1 MFKDKKI
8 IITCVL
14 LSIFLTLFIL
24 GLKNISFTNNN
35 WLSSIDMTQDLVSW
49 YYFKNDVWRFP
60 IGMNPNYGIDVGNS
74 IVFTGAVPILAIIF
88 KIFKFILPQDF
99 HFFNIWY
106 FICFFLQ
113 SFVSFCIVKH
123 FTKNTTYAFI
133 ASLFFLT
140 SPIFIS
146 RIVTHMSLAAHWII
160 LLSFFIEI
168 VFKNKNK
175 LIYWTLLIAIS
186 SLIHFTLTIIISII
200 FVVFSLNRLM
210 ENKNIK
216 HFFFEMIFTF
226 SVLFFIMY
234 VLGYFKI
241 PITDSLGFGYGY
253 YKLNLI
259 SIFNPQIVIPKGALL
274 WSNFLPTI
282 LVNTGEELEGFN
294 YLGLG
299 GILLLIIL
307 IIFTMLNY
315 KKMFSKNIRPYLL
328 ICILLTIIALT
339 NNISF
344 SQNTLVELEIP
355 KYIYG
360 PLSLVRASGRLFWP
374 VYYLIFIASI
384 FIIYEKFGKK
394 ISISILSLLF
404 LIQIIDISAGFKK
417 IYNGNIFLKSADK
430 EYNFFWNQVN
440 NQFDTLRNVHFDNNS
455 FLLYK
460 FREIIIKQNFKK
472 TDLIRL
478 ARYNRVAA
486 SKSRSNLVSLFNK
499 KSFDNKTIYV
509 IENKNHLRNLKFL
522 YQNKNVGFFFVND
535 TWIMVPGLKN
545 QMTQKDIQKYENIE
559 FSKLNLNE
567 KKVLNYKDNNSVFG
581 LGWSHNMGSNGIWSE
596 GYRST
601 IMFNFNNNMKD
612 KYIFKIKVKSISTKK
627 NESLNFQIFFNGKI
641 KKQYSLKNI
650 DNLSDHLIIF
660 ELNKEDLNVNNHLI
674 DFQINNPVSP
684 IEKYESPD
692 GRKLGIL
699 VESIELANII

>member
-1 MFKDKKI
+1 
-8 IITCVL
+8 
-14 LSIFLTLFIL
+14 
-24 GLKNISFTNNN
+24 
-35 WLSSIDMTQDLVSW
+35 
-49 YYFKNDVWRFP
+49 
-60 IGMNPNYGIDVGNS
+60 
-74 IVFTGAVPILAIIF
+74 
-88 KIFKFILPQDF
+88 
-99 HFFNIWY
+99 
-106 FICFFLQ
+106 
-113 SFVSFCIVKH
+113 
-123 FTKNTTYAFI
+123 
-133 ASLFFLT
+133 
-140 SPIFIS
+140 
-146 RIVTHMSLAAHWII
+146 
-160 LLSFFIEI
+160 
-168 VFKNKNK
+168 
-175 LIYWTLLIAIS
+175 
-186 SLIHFTLTIIISII
+186 
-200 FVVFSLNRLM
+200 
-210 ENKNIK
+210 
-216 HFFFEMIFTF
+216 
-226 SVLFFIMY
+226 
-234 VLGYFKI
+234 
-241 PITDSLGFGYGY
+241 
-253 YKLNLI
+253 
-259 SIFNPQIVIPKGALL
+259 
-274 WSNFLPTI
+274 
-282 LVNTGEELEGFN
+282 
-294 YLGLG
+294 
-299 GILLLIIL
+299 
-307 IIFTMLNY
+307 
-315 KKMFSKNIRPYLL
+315 
-328 ICILLTIIALT
+328 
-339 NNISF
+339 
-344 SQNTLVELEIP
+344 
-355 KYIYG
+355 
-360 PLSLVRASGRLFWP
+360 
-374 VYYLIFIASI
+374 
-384 FIIYEKFGKK
+384 
-394 ISISILSLLF
+394 
-404 LIQIIDISAGFKK
+404 
-417 IYNGNIFLKSADK
+417 
-430 EYNFFWNQVN
+430 VN

>member
-74 IVFTGAVPILAIIF
+74 IVFTGAVPILALTF
-88 KIFKFILPQDF
+88 KMFKFILPQDF
-99 HFFNIWY
+99 HFFNLWY

-168 VFKNKNK
+168 VIKNKNK
-175 LIYWTLLIAIS
+175 LIYWTLLIAMS

-216 HFFFEMIFTF
+216 HFLFEMIFTF

-234 VLGYFKI
+234 LLGYFKI

-274 WSNFLPTI
+274 WSNFLPAI

-315 KKMFSKNIRPYLL
+315 KKMFSKNIRSYLL

-650 DNLSDHLIIF
+650 GNLSDHLIIF